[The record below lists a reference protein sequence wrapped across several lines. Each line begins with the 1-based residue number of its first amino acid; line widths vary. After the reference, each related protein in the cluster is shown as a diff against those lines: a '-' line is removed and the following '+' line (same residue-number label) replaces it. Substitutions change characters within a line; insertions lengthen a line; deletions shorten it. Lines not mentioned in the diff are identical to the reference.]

1 MKFSMYE
8 FISNDKD
15 LLEIYNQ
22 IDSLECS
29 RNLWAHHGLSHI
41 RNVVNIVENVLV
53 QLDCDKELMDVTMAT
68 AFLHDLGCLYGKK
81 DHAKNGYEIVKK
93 YFADKNINSK
103 YNNDILMSIKYH
115 SNFRY
120 LKTPIVTIL
129 RFADK
134 LDTTKERL
142 AYLGYNIKG
151 IRQYQYI
158 EKIDVKINDKLII
171 NFLTDSRIN
180 KQEIEKF
187 YFIKKIF
194 RAIDEFANYIEKPYV
209 VLFNNKTWHLK

>member
-81 DHAKNGYEIVKK
+81 DHAKNG
-93 YFADKNINSK
+93 
-103 YNNDILMSIKYH
+103 
-115 SNFRY
+115 
-120 LKTPIVTIL
+120 
-129 RFADK
+129 
-134 LDTTKERL
+134 
-142 AYLGYNIKG
+142 
-151 IRQYQYI
+151 
-158 EKIDVKINDKLII
+158 
-171 NFLTDSRIN
+171 
-180 KQEIEKF
+180 
-187 YFIKKIF
+187 
-194 RAIDEFANYIEKPYV
+194 
-209 VLFNNKTWHLK
+209 